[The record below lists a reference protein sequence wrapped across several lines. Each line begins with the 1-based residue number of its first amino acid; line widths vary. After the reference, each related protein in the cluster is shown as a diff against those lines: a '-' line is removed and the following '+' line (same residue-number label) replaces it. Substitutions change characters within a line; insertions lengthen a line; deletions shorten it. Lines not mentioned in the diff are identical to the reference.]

1 MVVNLY
7 VDHMMTTPPQ
17 TAEEV
22 WNATREHSKLYTE
35 AAHRIGLTSSEY
47 REFQNALLDG
57 KAVFVK
63 LPHRIDV
70 MAGNRHGSVYAV
82 RHAVLPNNVPGW
94 RVMLSSGAIV
104 YVPQACGNLSL
115 TRVKKVRPYVAAVR
129 EVRRPRLLPPPPPP
143 EQQVVFSPPPP
154 VFVPPPPPA
163 PASGRSRA
171 CAGIHAGSWALSLAA
186 SGAPPPPCLPLK
198 GGGATSFGGGARS
211 ERTRHDATHAMRST
225 AF

>member
-163 PASGRSRA
+163 PPE
-171 CAGIHAGSWALSLAA
+171 L
-186 SGAPPPPCLPLK
+186 PPPPVAAVKKTWEFFILPIVLVFHNNHV
-198 GGGATSFGGGARS
+198 TPPPCNFGSNEMGVCSKR
-211 ERTRHDATHAMRST
+211 
-225 AF
+225 